1 MAERTERLMPGHTAK
16 EAMDYRLIFAAAFVA
31 FLLEAIG
38 RRMLTR
44 LSRISTESGG
54 EKSVIAE
61 ARAAACKYVPFAFM
75 G

>member
-1 MAERTERLMPGHTAK
+1 MAEGTERLSAGHAAK
-16 EAMDYRLIFAAAFVA
+16 EAMNYRLIFAAAFAA
-31 FLLEAIG
+31 FLLEAIA
-38 RRMLTR
+38 RRMLVR